1 MTARPPPFK
10 GLEIR
15 IPITIPMQGEGGLS
29 IRGLG
34 YHVLG
39 MRALASGDG
48 RYLMLSGMRV
58 AMVWALVPWQ
68 PYAGVDE
75 HKCGVRMDAQASVCF
90 VLACII
96 YL

>member
-1 MTARPPPFK
+1 
-10 GLEIR
+10 
-15 IPITIPMQGEGGLS
+15 
-29 IRGLG
+29 
-34 YHVLG
+34 

-48 RYLMLSGMRV
+48 RYLMPSGMRV

-96 YL
+96 YHLPLSCKAIELLSKLWAPLVMNYTTAPNI